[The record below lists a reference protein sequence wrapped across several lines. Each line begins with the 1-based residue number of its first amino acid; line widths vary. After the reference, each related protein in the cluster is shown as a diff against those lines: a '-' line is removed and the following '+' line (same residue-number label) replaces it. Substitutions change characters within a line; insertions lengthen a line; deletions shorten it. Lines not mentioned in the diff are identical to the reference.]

1 MSRIGRHP
9 IAIPAN
15 TQVEFKDNNVV
26 FVSGPLG
33 QLERKFNKEI
43 SFEKDGENIIVKRC
57 DDSKQARAYHG
68 LSRTLLS
75 NMVEGVNKGYSK
87 KLIVNGVGYKAVKQG
102 NKLVLD
108 LGYSKPVEVLEEEGI
123 KIECPSAT
131 EVEVK
136 GIDKEKVGQFAA
148 KIRDIKR
155 VEPYHLYGIRYVDE
169 VVIKKEG
176 SKTAGKK

>member
-15 TQVEFKDNNVV
+15 TQVEFMDNNVV
-26 FVSGPLG
+26 KVTGPLG
-33 QLERKFNKEI
+33 QLERKFNKEV
-43 SFEKDGENIIVKRC
+43 SFEKDGDNIIVKRC
-57 DDSKQARAYHG
+57 DDSKEARSMHG
-68 LSRTLLS
+68 LSRTLLN
-75 NMVEGVNKGYSK
+75 NMIEGVTKGFTK
-87 KLIVNGVGYKAVKQG
+87 KLIVNGVGFKATKQG

-108 LGYSKPVEVLEEEGI
+108 LGFSKPKEVLDEDGVTTN
-123 KIECPSAT
+123 CPSAT

-155 VEPYHLYGIRYVDE
+155 VEPYHLYGIRYADE

>member
-9 IAIPAN
+9 ITIPAN
-15 TQVEFKDNNVV
+15 TQVEFKDGNVV
-26 FVSGPLG
+26 LVKGQLG

-43 SFEKDGENIIVKRC
+43 SFEKDGDTIKVIRC
-57 DDSKQARAYHG
+57 DDSKEARALHG

-75 NMVEGVNKGYSK
+75 NMIEGVTHGFTK
-87 KLIVNGVGYKAVKQG
+87 KLIVNGVGFKAQKQG
-102 NKLVLD
+102 NKLVLE
-108 LGYSKPVEVLEEEGI
+108 LGFSKPKEVLDADGVTTS
-123 KIECPSAT
+123 CPSIT

-155 VEPYHLYGIRYVDE
+155 VEPYHLYGIRYADE

>member
-15 TQVEFKDNNVV
+15 TQVEIKDNNVV
-26 FVSGPLG
+26 MVSGPLG
-33 QLERKFNKEI
+33 QLERKFNKEV
-43 SFEKDGENIIVKRC
+43 SFEKDGDKIIVKRC
-57 DDSKQARAYHG
+57 DDSKQARAMHG
-68 LSRTLLS
+68 LSRTLLN
-75 NMVEGVNKGYSK
+75 NMVEGVTKGFTK
-87 KLIVNGVGYKAVKQG
+87 KLIVNGVGFKAQKQG

-108 LGYSKPVEVLEEEGI
+108 LGFSKPKEVLDADGVTTS
-123 KIECPSAT
+123 CPTIT

-155 VEPYHLYGIRYVDE
+155 VEPYHLYGIRYADE

>member
-1 MSRIGRHP
+1 MSRIGRRP

-15 TQVEFKDNNVV
+15 TQVEIKENNLILVK
-26 FVSGPLG
+26 GPLG
-33 QLERKFNKEI
+33 QLERTFNKEI
-43 SFEKDGENIIVKRC
+43 SFEKEGDAIIVSRC
-57 DDSKQARAYHG
+57 DDSKKARSYHG

-75 NMVEGVNKGYSK
+75 NMVEGVTKGYTK
-87 KLIVNGVGYKAVKQG
+87 KLIVNGVGFKAAKQG

-108 LGYSKPVEVLEEEGI
+108 LGYSNPVEVLEEDGI
-123 KIECPSAT
+123 TLSCPTIT

-148 KIRDIKR
+148 KIRDLR
-155 VEPYHLYGIRYVDE
+155 PVEPYHLYGIRYDYEKVT
-169 VVIKKEG
+169 KKEG

>member
-15 TQVEFKDNNVV
+15 TQVEIKDNNVV
-26 FVSGPLG
+26 MVSGPLG

-43 SFEKDGENIIVKRC
+43 SFEKDGNNVIVKRC
-57 DDSKQARAYHG
+57 DDSKQARALHG
-68 LSRTLLS
+68 LSRTLLN
-75 NMVEGVNKGYSK
+75 NMVEGVTKGFTK
-87 KLIVNGVGYKAVKQG
+87 KLIVNGVGFKAQKQG

-108 LGYSKPVEVLEEEGI
+108 LGFSKPKEVLDADGVTTS
-123 KIECPSAT
+123 CPTIT
-131 EVEVK
+131 EIEVK

-155 VEPYHLYGIRYVDE
+155 VEPYHLYGIRYADE

>member
-26 FVSGPLG
+26 LVSGPLG

-43 SFEKDGENIIVKRC
+43 SFERDGENIIVKRC
-57 DDSKQARAYHG
+57 DDSKVARSLHG
-68 LSRTLLS
+68 LSRTLLN
-75 NMVEGVNKGYSK
+75 NMVEGVTKGFTK
-87 KLIVNGVGYKAVKQG
+87 KLIVNGVGFKAQKQG

-108 LGYSKPVEVLEEEGI
+108 LGYAKPKEVLDEDGVTTS
-123 KIECPSAT
+123 CPTIT
-131 EVEVK
+131 EVVVS

-155 VEPYHLYGIRYVDE
+155 VEPYHLYGIRYADE

>member
-1 MSRIGRHP
+1 MSRIGRQP

-15 TQVEFKDNNVV
+15 TQVEIKDNNVV
-26 FVSGPLG
+26 LVSGPLG
-33 QLERKFNKEI
+33 KLERKFNKEV
-43 SFEKDGENIIVKRC
+43 SFEREGDNIIVKRC
-57 DDSKQARAYHG
+57 DDSNEARAMHG

-75 NMVEGVNKGYSK
+75 NMIEGVTKGFTK
-87 KLIVNGVGYKAVKQG
+87 KLIVNGVGFKAQKQG

-108 LGYSKPVEVLEEEGI
+108 LGYSKPKEVLDEDGVTTS
-123 KIECPSAT
+123 CPSVT
-131 EVEVK
+131 EIEVK

-148 KIRDIKR
+148 RIREIRK

-169 VVIKKEG
+169 VVVKKEG

>member
-15 TQVEFKDNNVV
+15 TQVEIKDNNVV
-26 FVSGPLG
+26 LVSGPLG
-33 QLERKFNKEI
+33 KLERKFNKEV
-43 SFEKDGENIIVKRC
+43 SFEKDGDHIIVKRC
-57 DDSKQARAYHG
+57 DDSNNARAMHG

-75 NMVEGVNKGYSK
+75 NMIEGVTKGFTK
-87 KLIVNGVGYKAVKQG
+87 KLTVSGVGFKAQKQG

-108 LGYSKPVEVLEEEGI
+108 LGFSKPKEVLDEDGI
-123 KIECPSAT
+123 TTSCPSIT
-131 EVEVK
+131 EIEVK

-148 KIRDIKR
+148 KIREIRK

-169 VVIKKEG
+169 VVVKKEG

>member
-26 FVSGPLG
+26 TVTGPLG
-33 QLERKFNKEI
+33 QLERKFNKEV
-43 SFEKDGENIIVKRC
+43 SFEKDGDNIIVKRC
-57 DDSKQARAYHG
+57 DDSKTARSMHG
-68 LSRTLLS
+68 LSRTLLN
-75 NMVEGVNKGYSK
+75 NMIEGVTKGYTK
-87 KLIVNGVGYKAVKQG
+87 KLIVNGVGFKATKQG
-102 NKLVLD
+102 DKLILD
-108 LGYSKPVEVLEEEGI
+108 LGFSKPKEVLDADGVTTS
-123 KIECPSAT
+123 CPSIT

-155 VEPYHLYGIRYVDE
+155 VEPYHLYGIRYADE

>member
-26 FVSGPLG
+26 LVTGPLG

-43 SFEKDGENIIVKRC
+43 SFEKDGDTILVKRC
-57 DDSKQARAYHG
+57 DDSKKAKSYHG
-68 LSRTLLS
+68 LSRTLLN
-75 NMVEGVNKGYSK
+75 NMVEGVTKGFSK
-87 KLIVNGVGYKAVKQG
+87 KLIVNGVGFKAVKQG
-102 NKLVLD
+102 NKLVLE
-108 LGYSKPVEVLEEEGI
+108 LGYSNPVEVLEEDGI
-123 KIECPSAT
+123 TLGCPTAT

-136 GIDKEKVGQFAA
+136 GINKEKVGQFAA
-148 KIRDIKR
+148 KIRDLR
-155 VEPYHLYGIRYVDE
+155 PVEPYHLYGIRYADE

-176 SKTAGKK
+176 SKTSGKK